1 MKILI
6 SEKVNLIVINQKVED
21 SRIYTFLQDIRNRGY
36 KTKLFGILPNN
47 STYITNCIKSG
58 LNDYIEQKRINHG
71 CILCRLEKLIHLTD
85 ENILEIYS
93 RGCIYLN
100 PDIQTAY
107 VSGKKI
113 DLTES
118 ETKILKYMLERDKP
132 CTSEEI
138 KIYLCSTIKEESIRV
153 IIHRLMKKMR
163 YILGYS
169 IIKNTYRK
177 GYYIDY

>member
-1 MKILI
+1 M
-6 SEKVNLIVINQKVED
+6 
-21 SRIYTFLQDIRNRGY
+21 FA
-36 KTKLFGILPNN
+36 ILPNN
-47 STYITNCIKSG
+47 KTYITNCIKSG
-58 LNDYIEQKRINHG
+58 LNDYIEQERINNE
-71 CILCRLEKLIHLTD
+71 CIVCRLEKLIRLTD
-85 ENILEIYS
+85 EYILEVYS

-100 PDIQTAY
+100 PDTQTAY

-118 ETKILKYMLERDKP
+118 ETKILKYMIEKDRH

-138 KIYLCSTIKEESIRV
+138 KTYLCSHIKEKSIRV
-153 IIHRLMKKMR
+153 VIYRLMKKMR

-169 IIKNTYRK
+169 IVKNTYKR